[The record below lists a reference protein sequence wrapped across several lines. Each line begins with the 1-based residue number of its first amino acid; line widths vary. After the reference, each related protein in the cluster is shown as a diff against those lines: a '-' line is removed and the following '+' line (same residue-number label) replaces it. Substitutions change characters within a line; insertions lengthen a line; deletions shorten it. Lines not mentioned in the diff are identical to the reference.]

1 MLPKNLHLGAICVL
15 VVGLAG
21 GLAPGLSA
29 QEQDN
34 PFTTAMDV
42 QTGRQLFT
50 RQCSVCHG
58 VRGTGGD
65 VGPDLTTGQFEH
77 ASTDVGLFSVISDG
91 IPNTPMPGLNRNRS
105 DQAVWQI
112 VAYVRS
118 LSGGGARVAVAGDAT
133 AGEQLYRGAGNCSS
147 CHRIDREGGRHGPDL
162 TTIGDRR
169 SPEQLLSDLVDPDE
183 RVQPAWWTM
192 RVTHLDGTRVEGL
205 RMNEGT
211 YSVRIL
217 DSDDNLWSLQKRDL
231 RESERIETSSMPS
244 YTGTLTGGQLED
256 LVAYLYGLS
265 RQDR

>member
-1 MLPKNLHLGAICVL
+1 MLLKHFHLGAVWVL
-15 VVGLAG
+15 VAGLTG
-21 GLAPGLSA
+21 GLEVGLSA
-29 QEQDN
+29 QEQAN
-34 PFTTAMDV
+34 PFTAAIDV
-42 QTGRQLFT
+42 QAGRQMFT

-58 VRGTGGD
+58 VRATGGD
-65 VGPDLTTGQFEH
+65 IGPDLTTGEFEH
-77 ASTDVGLFSVISDG
+77 ASTDAGLFSVISDG
-91 IPNTPMPGLNRNRS
+91 IPDTPMAGLNRNRT

-112 VAYVRS
+112 VAYLRS
-118 LSGGGARVAVAGDAT
+118 LSGGGERVAVTGDPSI
-133 AGEQLYRGAGNCSS
+133 GEQLYRGAGNCSS

-169 SPEQLLSDLVDPDE
+169 SPEQLLSDLTDPDE
-183 RVQPAWWTM
+183 RVQPRWWTM

-217 DSDDNLWSLQKRDL
+217 DGDDNLWSFLKRDL
-231 RESERIETSSMPS
+231 RGSERIETSSMPS

-265 RQDR
+265 RGDR